1 VGELSQYRMLSNDF
15 KALYATIDKRILMLE
30 GIAPEKLDPSLIS
43 NKYFNGH
50 VQEATIDDN
59 ANHLQDGISFAN
71 YVSEI
76 AKSNM
81 KLLGYH
87 DLFITLKKEFG
98 GQEAEKILESLW
110 NGDLYIHDSTKLQI
124 PYCWAMSVDMILR
137 NGNFWGQLRSYPPKR
152 ATSFIDQ
159 IKEVVIEVAQEIAG
173 AVAIGDLFVGYS
185 YFVKKENL
193 DLKDPFTRKKIEN
206 DFQSLV
212 HTLNKKLRPSHQS
225 PFSNISI
232 FDRPN
237 LEKLF
242 SDYVFPDGSRPDF
255 DDIIDIQKIFC
266 DWFHKGDPHT
276 NIPYRFPVVTLN
288 LRVDESGTI
297 LDTDALEYF
306 TAINLDKASFN
317 IYISSGNKIASCCRL
332 TSDLDLA
339 GSDSFGNGGISLG
352 SHRVVTVNL
361 ARLGKR
367 ATSYNHLIQLMD
379 EQLERAKKTLIAH
392 RKMLE
397 QRHKQNFLPFIK
409 RGLIRMDRLFSTFG
423 INGIY
428 ECLQEMG
435 HSITTEQGKQIAFD
449 ILQTIKEFSTQCSK
463 ETGNP
468 FNVEQVPGESL
479 AVKLAAK
486 DEILY
491 GMDYPIYANQFVP
504 LWVDCDIMDRI
515 KLDGAFSKVLTGGG
529 ISHLNIGE
537 KLTHK
542 NQMKKLIECSIKHGC
557 EHFAI
562 NYNFCR
568 CENQHTTI
576 ASQSSI
582 CPICKGKITD
592 QYTRIV
598 GYLTPV
604 SSWNKGRKTEHT
616 KRIFKTNGS
625 LADAV
630 STKESTQKTQKQQ

>member
-1 VGELSQYRMLSNDF
+1 MGELKHYSTLCDEF
-15 KALYATIDKRILMLE
+15 KTIYSSIDKRILKLE
-30 GIAPEKLDPSLIS
+30 GIAQEKLDTSSIS
-43 NKYFNGH
+43 TKYFSGD
-50 VQEATIDDN
+50 VQEVTIDDN
-59 ANHLQDGISFAN
+59 SNHLQDGISFAN

-87 DLFITLKKEFG
+87 DLFLILRDEYGDKE
-98 GQEAEKILESLW
+98 AKAILTSLW

-124 PYCWAMSVDMILR
+124 PYCWAMSVDMILQK
-137 NGNFWGQLRSYPPKR
+137 GNFWGQLRSYPPKR

-173 AVAIGDLFVGYS
+173 AVAIGDIFVGYS
-185 YFVKKENL
+185 YFIKKENL
-193 DLKDPFTRKKIEN
+193 DLKNPTHRKKIEN

-242 SDYVFPDGSRPDF
+242 SDYVFPDGTKPDF
-255 DDIIDIQKIFC
+255 DDILEIQKIFC

-276 NIPYRFPVVTLN
+276 GLPYRFPVVTLN
-288 LRVDESGTI
+288 LRIDDDGNVLDKES
-297 LDTDALEYF
+297 LEYF
-306 TAINLDKASFN
+306 TDINLERGCFN

-339 GSDSFGNGGISLG
+339 GSDSFGNGGVSVG
-352 SHRVVTVNL
+352 SHRVVTLNL

-367 ATSYNHLIQLMD
+367 ADSYDHLMELLH
-379 EQLERAKKTLIAH
+379 EQLDRAKKTLLAH
-392 RKMLE
+392 RKILE
-397 QRHKQNFLPFIK
+397 NRCKQNFLPFIK
-409 RGLIRMDRLFSTFG
+409 RGLIRMDRLFGTFG
-423 INGIY
+423 VNGIY

-435 HSITTEQGKQIAFD
+435 HSIVTEQGKQIAFN
-449 ILQTIKEFSTQCSK
+449 ILQEIKEYSTQCSK
-463 ETGNP
+463 ETGKP

-491 GMDYPIYANQFVP
+491 GMDYPIYANQFIP
-504 LWVDCDIMDRI
+504 LWVDADIMDRI
-515 KLDGAFSKVLTGGG
+515 KLDGEFSKVLTGGG

-537 KLTHK
+537 KLTHRS
-542 NQMKKLIECSIKHGC
+542 QMKKLIECSIKHGC

-568 CENQHTTI
+568 CVNDHTTI
-576 ASQSSI
+576 SGQTNI
-582 CPICKGKITD
+582 CPICSDRIKD
-592 QYTRIV
+592 QYTRII
-598 GYLTPV
+598 GYYTPV
-604 SSWNKGRKTEHT
+604 SSWNKGRKKEHP
-616 KRIFKTNGS
+616 KRVFKDRPNLVEDVTQQCK
-625 LADAV
+625 
-630 STKESTQKTQKQQ
+630 KETQKQK